1 MNKVA
6 HIVSL
11 AMVLAGA
18 GCHDLERSRQVDNPA
33 VSGKTIALQ
42 VCSNCHGATGVSVS
56 PMFPKLAGQRKEYL
70 VDQLTDFKS
79 HARADPNAKR
89 YMWGF
94 THLTDRQ
101 IDEIAAYFAGQE
113 AVPGEAG
120 DPMQL
125 DAGKAIFV
133 GGLPDKGVMACI
145 GCHGQHGEGMS
156 RFPRLAGQ
164 HADYVVK
171 QLRVFRESETRPR
184 GAIMKSVC
192 ANMTEQDMRA
202 VAAYVEAFPA
212 EAGVRVNPPEV
223 GASTSPAETGV
234 ATNAPEV
241 GASVN
246 PPEAGASVNPPEAGA
261 SMNAP
266 EAGASM
272 NAREVGASTNSPEA
286 GTSANPPA
294 NQ

>member
-33 VSGKTIALQ
+33 VPGKTIALQ

-94 THLTDRQ
+94 THLTDKQ
-101 IDEIAAYFAGQE
+101 IDELAAYFSGQPAE
-113 AVPGEAG
+113 PGEAG
-120 DPMQL
+120 DRTL
-125 DAGKAIFV
+125 LEAGKAIFV
-133 GGLPDKGVMACI
+133 GGLPDKGVAACI

-171 QLRVFRESETRPR
+171 QLTIFRETETRPR

-212 EAGVRVNPPEV
+212 EAGVPASPPAAGVPASSPEPGVSVNPADGGVPLNPPEV
-223 GASTSPAETGV
+223 GASPSPAETG
-234 ATNAPEV
+234 
-241 GASVN
+241 ASMN
-246 PPEAGASVNPPEAGA
+246 PPEAGAP
-261 SMNAP
+261 
-266 EAGASM
+266 
-272 NAREVGASTNSPEA
+272 TNSPET
-286 GTSANPPA
+286 GPSASPPA
-294 NQ
+294 EQ

>member
-33 VSGKTIALQ
+33 VPGKTIALQ

-101 IDEIAAYFAGQE
+101 IDELAAYFSGQE

-120 DPMQL
+120 DRTLL

-133 GGLPDKGVMACI
+133 GGLPDKGVAACI

-171 QLRVFRESETRPR
+171 QLTIFRETETRPR

-202 VAAYVEAFPA
+202 VAAYVEAFPP
-212 EAGVRVNPPEV
+212 EAGVPASPAEVGASAKPAEGGALASPPEV
-223 GASTSPAETGV
+223 GASA
-234 ATNAPEV
+234 
-241 GASVN
+241 N
-246 PPEAGASVNPPEAGA
+246 PPETGLSASPSE
-261 SMNAP
+261 
-266 EAGASM
+266 
-272 NAREVGASTNSPEA
+272 T
-286 GTSANPPA
+286 GTSAGLPA
-294 NQ
+294 EQ

>member
-33 VSGKTIALQ
+33 VPGKTIALQ

-101 IDEIAAYFAGQE
+101 IDELAAYFSGQE
-113 AVPGEAG
+113 AVPGEAA
-120 DPMQL
+120 DRTL
-125 DAGKAIFV
+125 VDAGKAIFV

-171 QLRVFRESETRPR
+171 QLRIFRETDTRPR

-212 EAGVRVNPPEV
+212 EAGVPASPPKAGVPANPPETGVSV
-223 GASTSPAETGV
+223 GPPETGV
-234 ATNAPEV
+234 SVGPPETGV
-241 GASVN
+241 STN
-246 PPEAGASVNPPEAGA
+246 PPEAGAP
-261 SMNAP
+261 
-266 EAGASM
+266 
-272 NAREVGASTNSPEA
+272 TNSPET
-286 GTSANPPA
+286 GTSTSPPSD
-294 NQ
+294 Q

>member
-6 HIVSL
+6 HLVSL
-11 AMVLAGA
+11 AMMLAGA

-33 VSGKTIALQ
+33 VAGKTIALQ

-56 PMFPKLAGQRKEYL
+56 PQFPKLAGQRKEYL

-94 THLTDRQ
+94 THLTDKQ
-101 IDEIAAYFAGQE
+101 IDELAAYFSGQA

-120 DPMQL
+120 DRALL

-133 GGLPDKGVMACI
+133 AGLPDKGVAACI
-145 GCHGQHGEGMS
+145 GCHGQHGEGMD

-171 QLRVFRESETRPR
+171 QLRIFRETDTRPR

-202 VAAYVEAFPA
+202 VAVYVEAFPA
-212 EAGVRVNPPEV
+212 EAGVSVKPPEAGASANPPEADV
-223 GASTSPAETGV
+223 SVGPPEAGASASPAETGIS
-234 ATNAPEV
+234 T
-241 GASVN
+241 N
-246 PPEAGASVNPPEAGA
+246 PPEAGAP
-261 SMNAP
+261 
-266 EAGASM
+266 
-272 NAREVGASTNSPEA
+272 TNSPET
-286 GTSANPPA
+286 GTSTSPPSDH
-294 NQ
+294 